1 MDTSFIVQFIFDR
14 VKLIPML
21 IDKIVSGIKMNI
33 MIQVKSFKLS
43 KKDPKNVCFLYYKTL
58 LL

>member
-33 MIQVKSFKLS
+33 MIQVNSNKS

>member
-33 MIQVKSFKLS
+33 MIQINSFK
-43 KKDPKNVCFLYYKTL
+43 
-58 LL
+58 